1 MAGVLLLPGHVVL
14 DWVGGPRPCS
24 CVADLRSL
32 STGLDRWVRFFFFA
46 PDSKGE
52 IKTKLEEKIYVDLIY
67 YYAIATCRHCTST

>member
-1 MAGVLLLPGHVVL
+1 MGEI
-14 DWVGGPRPCS
+14 
-24 CVADLRSL
+24 
-32 STGLDRWVRFFFFA
+32 FFFA

>member
-1 MAGVLLLPGHVVL
+1 MQLCGRLEKSV
-14 DWVGGPRPCS
+14 DWIGQMGEI
-24 CVADLRSL
+24 
-32 STGLDRWVRFFFFA
+32 FFFA